1 MSASQGEI
9 QTWYPMGS
17 TMRII
22 NVKFLKIHLQ
32 TTDISYIKQGSH
44 YFQIEG
50 EVTYLSESSQG
61 EVGRLPGEVNC
72 D

>member
-1 MSASQGEI
+1 
-9 QTWYPMGS
+9 
-17 TMRII
+17 MRII

-32 TTDISYIKQGSH
+32 TTDISYIKQGSQ

-50 EVTYLSESSQG
+50 EVTYLSGSSQG
-61 EVGRLPGEVNC
+61 EVGRLLGEVNC